1 VGDVVTT
8 STKSPEGMDATCGEL
23 FSDDLGWG
31 LGTIFRSYVAALNE
45 TFIDLPGGPRGFQI
59 LSAAASGNV
68 SSQLALAQHL
78 GVDRTVMTYLLDDMQ
93 RAHLIE
99 RRPDPQDRRA
109 RRIVATR
116 EGEERLLTLRS
127 RLDDVE
133 ARLLAP
139 LDEPDRESFRK
150 MVQLLATRIDSLQI
164 PLAPCGDGSAI

>member
-1 VGDVVTT
+1 
-8 STKSPEGMDATCGEL
+8 
-23 FSDDLGWG
+23 
-31 LGTIFRSYVAALNE
+31 
-45 TFIDLPGGPRGFQI
+45 
-59 LSAAASGNV
+59 
-68 SSQLALAQHL
+68 
-78 GVDRTVMTYLLDDMQ
+78 MTYLLDDMQ

-133 ARLLAP
+133 ARLLTP

-164 PLAPCGDGSAI
+164 PLAPCGDESAI